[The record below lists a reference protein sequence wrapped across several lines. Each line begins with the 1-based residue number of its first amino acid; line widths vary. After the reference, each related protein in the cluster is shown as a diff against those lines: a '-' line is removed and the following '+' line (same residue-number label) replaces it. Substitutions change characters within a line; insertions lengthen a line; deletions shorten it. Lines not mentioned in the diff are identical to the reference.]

1 MTGVM
6 LVTCV
11 AVLIGIAAVVRPV
24 MRSRDERAETEAAL
38 ERIALL
44 YGPDVRPVLPEGRS
58 WLHGPGRLPDGID
71 GAASWPLVAW
81 IERHGRPIDGAAPSD
96 GWGRS
101 IALIPGISQ
110 GRPIVMLVSA
120 GPDGFLE
127 SAPETGVRGD
137 DVVRIIG

>member
-1 MTGVM
+1 MQSPM
-6 LVTCV
+6 LTSPQ
-11 AVLIGIAAVVRPV
+11 GNP
-24 MRSRDERAETEAAL
+24 DEQPRVHYLNANYGLKSWLLTTDHK
-38 ERIALL
+38 RIALL
-44 YGPDVRPVLPEGRS
+44 YGPDVRPVLPEGRF

-71 GAASWPLVAW
+71 GAVSWPLVAW
-81 IERHGRPIDGAAPSD
+81 IESHGRPIDGAAPSD

-101 IALIPGISQ
+101 IALIPGTSQ

-127 SAPETGVRGD
+127 SAPDTGVRGD